1 MKKKTKETTEL
12 ESVMHLA
19 IALMIGAIVIGAIQ
33 TWTKVI

>member
-1 MKKKTKETTEL
+1 MKKKTKETTQL

-19 IALMIGAIVIGAIQ
+19 IAIMISAIVIGLLQ